1 MNFRDNYVN
10 IQSQPQDSFNL
21 CDDGENIQRKTRGSM
36 ICLDN
41 SVDIQSQIQESFNLC
56 DKDVKKKGNLQDS
69 KSSNGDIL
77 KPKFSSC
84 NDAGQELINRISRFM
99 HKCKETVDD
108 LDFDEISCNEAFL
121 PTEGTDKRLPFI
133 SCKLG
138 NLNLK
143 PNESFGLL
151 NTGASGTFIS
161 EVLFAKIPIG
171 KSYIC
176 GKKKTYLTTAS
187 ETRRL
192 INVKLAKIP
201 LTLMDS
207 NNQTHTEMW
216 NFTIYDL
223 KSNDLYFGC
232 DFILDSKFK
241 PSMDKNH
248 LTLNLP
254 NPKRT
259 QIKIPTF

>member
-1 MNFRDNYVN
+1 
-10 IQSQPQDSFNL
+10 
-21 CDDGENIQRKTRGSM
+21 
-36 ICLDN
+36 
-41 SVDIQSQIQESFNLC
+41 
-56 DKDVKKKGNLQDS
+56 
-69 KSSNGDIL
+69 
-77 KPKFSSC
+77 
-84 NDAGQELINRISRFM
+84 M
-99 HKCKETVDD
+99 HKCKETVND
-108 LDFDEISCNEAFL
+108 LDFDEISCNKAFL

-143 PNESFGLL
+143 LNESFGLL
-151 NTGASGTFIS
+151 DTGASGTFIS
-161 EVLFAKIPIG
+161 EVLFAKIPISD
-171 KSYIC
+171 SYIC

-192 INVKLAKIP
+192 IGVKLAKIP
-201 LTLMDS
+201 LTLTDS

-241 PSMDKNH
+241 QSMDKNH
-248 LTLNLP
+248 LILTLP

-259 QIKIPTF
+259 QIKIPIFRLPLGRQIDLFATAQFTIPPRSIRQISTFPDITLPYLP

>member
-1 MNFRDNYVN
+1 M
-10 IQSQPQDSFNL
+10 
-21 CDDGENIQRKTRGSM
+21 
-36 ICLDN
+36 
-41 SVDIQSQIQESFNLC
+41 
-56 DKDVKKKGNLQDS
+56 
-69 KSSNGDIL
+69 
-77 KPKFSSC
+77 
-84 NDAGQELINRISRFM
+84 
-99 HKCKETVDD
+99 
-108 LDFDEISCNEAFL
+108 
-121 PTEGTDKRLPFI
+121 PFI

-151 NTGASGTFIS
+151 DTGASGTFIS
-161 EVLFAKIPIG
+161 EVLFAKIPISD
-171 KSYIC
+171 SYIC

-192 INVKLAKIP
+192 IGVKLAKIP
-201 LTLMDS
+201 LTLTDS

-248 LTLNLP
+248 LTLTLP
-254 NPKRT
+254 TPKRT
-259 QIKIPTF
+259 QIKIPIFRLPLGRKIHLFATAQFTIPPRSIRQISTFPDITLPYLP